1 MWFLRGK
8 VLLTKDNLV
17 KHKWKGCIK
26 YCFCDLSE
34 IVQHLFISCPFVR
47 IIWRKVYFTYKLPP
61 PTKITNMFGNWLN
74 GVPKNATARIRIGVS
89 ALCWS
94 IWTCQNN
101 IIFNTQKNSIFFYR
115 LFGWCA
121 LDLYMVLPPSGGS
134 AGAYGYWMQSAVNGC
149 SGLLFLDY

>member
-26 YCFCDLSE
+26 YFFCDSSE

-74 GVPKNATARIRIGVS
+74 GVPKNAMARIRIGVS

-101 IIFNTQKNSIFFYR
+101 IIFNSKRIQFFLQVIR
-115 LFGWCA
+115 LVCTRFIYG
-121 LDLYMVLPPSGGS
+121 PTSSRRISGNIWLLN
-134 AGAYGYWMQSAVNGC
+134 ATGC
-149 SGLLFLDY
+149 